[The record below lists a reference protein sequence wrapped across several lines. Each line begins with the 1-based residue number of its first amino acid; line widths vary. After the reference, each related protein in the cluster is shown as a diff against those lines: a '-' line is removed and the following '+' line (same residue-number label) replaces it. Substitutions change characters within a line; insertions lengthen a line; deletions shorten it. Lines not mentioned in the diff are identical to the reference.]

1 MNLKKYKDVFIGI
14 SILLIYYVI
23 TINAALPFQL
33 LKINTSELPR
43 FLVLT
48 YTVCI
53 QIIIIITIILLVK
66 DKFMANLKDFKKNNL
81 EYFKKYLKYWLYA
94 CIVMVFSNFII
105 SLLNNGAIAGNE
117 EGVRDILAN
126 NPIYLFISA
135 VFIAPVLEE
144 LVFRQGIRNIFKNDY
159 LFIAVAGLVFG
170 AMHVIGNVNS
180 WVDYLYLIPYSAPGV
195 AFAYMLVKSKNIFVP
210 MSFHFIH
217 NGILIS
223 LQILLMLFM

>member
-94 CIVMVFSNFII
+94 CIVMVFSNLII

-180 WVDYLYLIPYSAPGV
+180 WVDYLYLIPYSAPGI